1 MRILGFILLG
11 VVFAMFRPGK
21 SAQQAAKP
29 EAVRVEAGAGGLSVR
44 QEANRVV
51 MVWNGAVEPPMKQRF
66 EEAFAKLGR
75 DPKRVLISWNSP
87 GGRVDHG
94 HEVFD
99 VIQAA
104 ARVHYVDTTVGAG
117 QICASMC
124 VPLYLSGMERT
135 AHPNAR
141 FMFHEVILKL
151 KPEAERAVRQL
162 QTIAPGL
169 VAGARKEAVN
179 QFTDRLFEDG
189 FESKLDNRWL
199 ANLRKRIRGR
209 DVWLTGRQLVEE
221 KSGVVDKL
229 L

>member
-1 MRILGFILLG
+1 MRILIFICIGFVLAALRAG
-11 VVFAMFRPGK
+11 KPGA
-21 SAQQAAKP
+21 SSEAA
-29 EAVRVEAGAGGLSVR
+29 GLTMR
-44 QEANRVV
+44 QEPNRVV
-51 MVWNGAVEPPMKQRF
+51 MVWNGPVEAPMKQRF
-66 EEAFAKLGR
+66 EDAFKSLGSEPR
-75 DPKRVLISWNSP
+75 RVLISWNSP

-104 ARVHYVDTTVGAG
+104 ARVHYINTTVGEG
-117 QICASMC
+117 KICASMC

-135 AHPNAR
+135 AHPKAR

-151 KPEAERAVRQL
+151 KPDAERAVRQL
-162 QTIAPGL
+162 QTIAPDL
-169 VAGARKEAVN
+169 VAGAQREAVG
-179 QFTDRLFEDG
+179 QFTNRLFEEG

-199 ANLRKRIRGR
+199 AQLRVRIKGR

>member
-1 MRILGFILLG
+1 MRVLFFVIIG
-11 VVFAMFRPGK
+11 VVFAMLRPGK
-21 SAQQAAKP
+21 PAQTVTRP
-29 EAVRVEAGAGGLSVR
+29 ETSRAEQGGLTVR
-44 QEANRVV
+44 QEPNRVV

-66 EEAFAKLGR
+66 EEAFRALGSE
-75 DPKRVLISWNSP
+75 PKRVLISWNSP

-104 ARVHYVDTTVGAG
+104 ARVHYIDTTVDAG
-117 QICASMC
+117 KICASMC

-162 QTIAPGL
+162 KAYAPDM
-169 VAGARKEAVN
+169 VAGVQREAVSH
-179 QFTDRLFEDG
+179 FTDRLFEDG

-199 ANLRKRIRGR
+199 SQLRGRIKGR
-209 DVWLTGRQLVEE
+209 DVWLTGRQLVQE

-229 L
+229 M

>member
-1 MRILGFILLG
+1 LG
-11 VVFAMFRPGK
+11 VCVRVLFFAIVGVVLAMLRPGK
-21 SAQQAAKP
+21 PAQTIEVPRA
-29 EAVRVEAGAGGLSVR
+29 ERAGLTVR
-44 QEANRVV
+44 QEPNRVV
-51 MVWNGAVEPPMKQRF
+51 MVWDGAVEPPMKQRF
-66 EEAFAKLGR
+66 EDAFRALGNE
-75 DPKRVLISWNSP
+75 PKRVLISWNSP

-104 ARVHYVDTTVGAG
+104 ARVHYIDTTVDAG
-117 QICASMC
+117 KICASMC

-135 AHPNAR
+135 AHPKAR

-151 KPEAERAVRQL
+151 KPEAERAVREL
-162 QTIAPGL
+162 DRYSPGL
-169 VAGARKEAVN
+169 ASGAYKQAVGT
-179 QFTDRLFEDG
+179 FTDRLFEDG
-189 FESKLDNRWL
+189 FESKVNNRWL
-199 ANLRKRIRGR
+199 ANLRGRIKGR